1 MDYIHLYIN
10 ARHLSLLPFPSL
22 DPQFHFFQFDFQTS
36 HIFLCTTIIIII
48 IIIIIVMIVIIIS
61 III

>member
-36 HIFLCTTIIIII
+36 HIFLCTTIIINI

>member
-36 HIFLCTTIIIII
+36 HIFLCTIIIII

>member
-10 ARHLSLLPFPSL
+10 ARHLSLFPFPSL

-36 HIFLCTTIIIII
+36 HIFLCTTTII